1 MIEQTCDKCGLCQTR
16 TSVVPSLVPETT
28 EVLFVL
34 SFPGEAEDLEGKGP
48 FVGNVGKFLN
58 DLLYS
63 IGLTRTDPRLGFTYA
78 VRCRPKE
85 TNEEKIRQGRRDRL
99 PSDIE
104 LKACSDY
111 LEQEISSLSNL
122 KLIVCLGST
131 ASKRIIGSTGAQYDS
146 LIGKVVNTLYAKAL
160 FMFHPSKLS
169 STTSHKERAE
179 LEAKASTAMSYVK
192 GVLQGVVQKPLR
204 KPVTYRVIR
213 NVEQAKWLFDKLSSS
228 EVFSFDLETSA
239 LDFLESHVLCISLSF
254 KEQTGYVLP
263 FYKQYLVP
271 FWDSDEDYNFIY
283 SRIKS
288 ILENSSLKKIGH
300 NGKFDIL
307 HLRSFGI
314 NVKGYYFDTML
325 MHFALDENSSH
336 GLKELSWS
344 YTDMGGYDDEL
355 EEIRNKIK
363 DERGI
368 SYREVSFDLLPEEKM
383 WEYAAADADVT
394 LRLFNIFFPR
404 LKEENLLDLYSVY
417 YRPMVE
423 MLSDIEYR
431 GITIDL
437 EYLDSA
443 ITFYEDKVKALES
456 QLLEDPYIKE
466 YIEEKREVYRAERAK
481 KWEVSKTLSRRY
493 SVKDYCE
500 IGIDSITFNSNSPKQ
515 LIEFFI
521 HKMKQPILATT
532 EKNSPSINNEVLKV
546 YAKKL
551 PVASILSSKNQ
562 ASHILGTSLEGMK
575 KRLRRDN
582 KLHTSFNMH
591 VAVTARL
598 CVAGDTKLDTNQG
611 SFEVSELQLTK
622 DIEHTIFTH
631 TGKPRRILNKFY
643 KGREEMFKVQ
653 LDNDNF
659 IVCTR
664 GHRLLTPGGWK
675 HVRDLSSGDTVCSY
689 IYSGSSTRLLSQKLI
704 CSQDTQSIG
713 REEFYSHLSLRRF
726 NSISSSTEVS
736 NNRLGLFCEQ
746 NLLEASIQGGDETS
760 KSSKSFKSFERE
772 YKSCKRSHCNHR
784 QTETSRPS
792 RARIKLSCFIQSFWS
807 KRIHSKE
814 KPSISQYQALET
826 FTRENAGNRSGLFR
840 QVRTLC
846 SRNKVLSFSLLFRP
860 KRVLQYSLF
869 SILKSSP
876 VDLVYKGS
884 RFLYDYLSR
893 GRKTREK
900 SCMLG
905 FKSIRNVVVNLTSRF
920 TDISYSTVSTLQEL
934 HGGLLL
940 PTSSASC
947 RDRWVVSCNNF
958 EGIRHYK
965 REIYER
971 EQDNF
976 TENSSREVLER
987 PKPICFENTTA
998 TISSIEPVGVKDV
1011 WDIEVDEDHS
1021 YCAQGLIH
1029 HNSSSDPNLQNVPN
1043 KGRFPEDSERV
1054 RNIFVADP
1062 DCFILEADYGQIEF
1076 RMWAQLSQDPALYK
1090 DLRDG
1095 LDVHTKFAA
1104 MGFNIPESE
1113 VTKPLRNT
1121 AKNVVF
1127 GTMYG
1132 RSPESVAEE
1141 LEISNREAI
1150 SIQKALFNRYPQAVK
1165 WINVSKAS
1173 AKRDGY
1179 VTGFFGQRRRLAQQ
1193 LSDARRFIRSEAERQ
1208 SVNSPI
1214 QGSSSQMTC
1223 VAAIKIFQGIR
1234 ESNFNPSTRILLLI
1248 HDSIVL
1254 NIHKNDAKEC
1264 LDLVERCMLN
1274 PHPGV
1279 TVPLTVGM
1287 NYSVRWGKAKELSKD
1302 EIFECVKR
1310 DFTI

>member
-283 SRIKS
+283 SGIKS

-363 DERGI
+363 EERGI

-481 KWEVSKTLSRRY
+481 KWEISKTLSRRY

-598 CVAGDTKLDTNQG
+598 
-611 SFEVSELQLTK
+611 
-622 DIEHTIFTH
+622 
-631 TGKPRRILNKFY
+631 
-643 KGREEMFKVQ
+643 
-653 LDNDNF
+653 
-659 IVCTR
+659 
-664 GHRLLTPGGWK
+664 
-675 HVRDLSSGDTVCSY
+675 
-689 IYSGSSTRLLSQKLI
+689 SST
-704 CSQDTQSIG
+704 
-713 REEFYSHLSLRRF
+713 
-726 NSISSSTEVS
+726 
-736 NNRLGLFCEQ
+736 
-746 NLLEASIQGGDETS
+746 
-760 KSSKSFKSFERE
+760 
-772 YKSCKRSHCNHR
+772 
-784 QTETSRPS
+784 
-792 RARIKLSCFIQSFWS
+792 
-807 KRIHSKE
+807 
-814 KPSISQYQALET
+814 
-826 FTRENAGNRSGLFR
+826 
-840 QVRTLC
+840 
-846 SRNKVLSFSLLFRP
+846 
-860 KRVLQYSLF
+860 
-869 SILKSSP
+869 
-876 VDLVYKGS
+876 
-884 RFLYDYLSR
+884 
-893 GRKTREK
+893 
-900 SCMLG
+900 
-905 FKSIRNVVVNLTSRF
+905 
-920 TDISYSTVSTLQEL
+920 
-934 HGGLLL
+934 
-940 PTSSASC
+940 
-947 RDRWVVSCNNF
+947 
-958 EGIRHYK
+958 
-965 REIYER
+965 
-971 EQDNF
+971 
-976 TENSSREVLER
+976 
-987 PKPICFENTTA
+987 
-998 TISSIEPVGVKDV
+998 
-1011 WDIEVDEDHS
+1011 
-1021 YCAQGLIH
+1021 
-1029 HNSSSDPNLQNVPN
+1029 DPNLQNVPN